1 MLTVWSRDIYTFV
14 HDDEINRAYIED
26 NKGNTWLLN
35 KSDTLSVLNNPD
47 NLDFLVGNI
56 KLTGKL
62 Y

>member
-1 MLTVWSRDIYTFV
+1 MLTVWTRDSYTFV

-35 KSDTLSVLNNPD
+35 KSDTLSVLRNPD

>member
-1 MLTVWSRDIYTFV
+1 MLTVWTKDNYTFV
-14 HDDEINRAYIED
+14 HDDEIDRAYIED
-26 NKGNTWLLN
+26 RSGNTWLLTEN
-35 KSDTLSVLNNPD
+35 DTYSVLKNPD

>member
-1 MLTVWSRDIYTFV
+1 MLTVWSRDNYTFV
-14 HDDEINRAYIED
+14 HDDEIDRAYIED
-26 NKGNTWLLN
+26 RSGNTWILTKN
-35 KSDTLSVLNNPD
+35 DMYSVLRNPD

>member
-1 MLTVWSRDIYTFV
+1 MLTVWSRDIYTFI

-26 NKGNTWLLN
+26 NKGNTWLL
-35 KSDTLSVLNNPD
+35 KEKDAISVLRNPD